1 MDPAKDCGKK
11 KKKKEM
17 CESVGAATPA
27 GVNTMHFLQ
36 NTFLSCIK
44 NAAFVWVP
52 DCCKKGIPVG

>member
-1 MDPAKDCGKK
+1 
-11 KKKKEM
+11 M